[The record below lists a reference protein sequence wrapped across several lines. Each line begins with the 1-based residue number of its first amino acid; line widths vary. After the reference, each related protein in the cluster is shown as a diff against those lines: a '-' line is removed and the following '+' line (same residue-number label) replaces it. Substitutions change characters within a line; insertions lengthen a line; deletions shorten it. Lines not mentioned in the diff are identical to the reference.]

1 MSTSASSWE
10 DRALT
15 KPPSERGEVCCVIAP
30 DKYKTTRLLAQLYL
44 DTQQRTVD
52 GKKLVVKV
60 LFNKE
65 KDAQEFFDKLV
76 PELSGEPNIF
86 GFVDNDSVKLGDANI
101 VLVDRLDT
109 MDAKL
114 KAQLEESAAKQK
126 LSLVV
131 ILHEDKKDAIETLQ
145 KLRKRFVSME

>member
-1 MSTSASSWE
+1 MSTCASSWE
-10 DRALT
+10 TRALT
-15 KPPSERGEVCCVIAP
+15 KPPAERGEVCCVVVP
-30 DKYKTTRLLAQLYL
+30 DKYKPTRLLGQLYL
-44 DTQQRTVD
+44 DAQQRTVD

-86 GFVDNDSVKLGDANI
+86 GFVDNDGVQLADAHV

-109 MDAKL
+109 MDSKL
-114 KAQLEESAAKQK
+114 RAQLEESAAKLK
-126 LSLVV
+126 LSLVAL
-131 ILHEDKKDAIETLQ
+131 LHEDKKEAIETLQ
-145 KLRKRFVSME
+145 KLRKRFVTME